1 MIRRPALPHPWI
13 AAAFL
18 CYLAVLAYVV
28 LAPTSDRPSAVVDW
42 LVRLLVSHGAPSAL
56 GTYST
61 VEFAMNVA
69 MTVPVSLLGVW
80 VLPRWTW
87 RDWTAYG
94 FLAAGAVEAVQA
106 LLPGRDAS
114 WRDVVANA
122 LGLLV
127 GAVLVRRFG
136 LSSRES
142 TRQG

>member
-1 MIRRPALPHPWI
+1 MIRRPALARPWV
-13 AAAFL
+13 AAAFVA
-18 CYLAVLAYVV
+18 YLVVLAYVV
-28 LAPTSDRPSAVVDW
+28 LAPTSSRPSSVVDW
-42 LVRLLVSHGAPSAL
+42 LVRLLVSHGAPSTL
-56 GTYST
+56 VTYSG
-61 VEFAMNVA
+61 VEFLMNVA
-69 MTVPVSLLGVW
+69 MTVPVSVLGAW
-80 VLPRWTW
+80 VVPRWTW